1 MTFTQLEYI
10 VAVDTCRHF
19 ANAAARCFI
28 TQPTLSMQVQKLEE
42 ELGLKIFDRTKQ
54 PVVPTEAGAAI
65 IEQAR
70 KILGEKNMIEEIV
83 QQKKGVITGILK
95 MGIIPTL
102 APYLLP
108 LFIQQFIRKYPLVKL
123 VVTELTTELI
133 ITKLKEGKID
143 VGILVTPLD
152 EKGIKEQP
160 LFYEEMVAYVS
171 KKDKAFQKTYML
183 AKDIDPNHLW
193 LLEEGHC
200 FRSQIINLCE
210 LRKASAEGGHFDY
223 EAGSIET
230 LRRLV
235 EQNDG
240 VTILPELA
248 TLDLTSKQLQM
259 LRHFKQPAPMREVSI
274 VLHRDFVK
282 KRLVE
287 LLKQSIL
294 DSLPEKIKKNKS
306 RNVIAI

>member
-1 MTFTQLEYI
+1 MTFTQLAYI
-10 VAVDTCRHF
+10 VAIDNCRHF
-19 ANAAARCFI
+19 AKAANQCFI

-65 IEQAR
+65 IEQAK

-83 QQKKGVITGILK
+83 QQKKGIITGLLK
-95 MGIIPTL
+95 VGIIPTL

-108 LFIQQFIRKYPLVKL
+108 LFIQKFIRKYPLVKL
-123 VVTELTTELI
+123 SVTELTTELI
-133 ITKLKEGKID
+133 IAKLREGKID

-152 EKGIKEQP
+152 EQGIREQP
-160 LFYEEMVAYVS
+160 LFYEEMLAYVS

-183 AKDIDPNHLW
+183 AQDIDPNHLW

-240 VTILPELA
+240 ITILPELA
-248 TLDLTSKQLQM
+248 TLDLTAKQMQLI
-259 LRHFKQPAPMREVSI
+259 RHFKQPAPVREVSM
-274 VLHRDFVK
+274 VTHRDFVK

-294 DSLPEKIKKNKS
+294 DSLPEKIKKNKP
-306 RNVIAI
+306 RNIIDI